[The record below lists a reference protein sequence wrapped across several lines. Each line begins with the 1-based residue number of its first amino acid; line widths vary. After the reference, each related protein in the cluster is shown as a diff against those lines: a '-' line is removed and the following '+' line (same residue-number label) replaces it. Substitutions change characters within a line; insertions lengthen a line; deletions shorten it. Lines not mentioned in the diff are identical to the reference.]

1 MKFIPKR
8 RKVEKLMSKSV
19 NVFNGRK
26 SLDPITHT
34 ESPLEADFCYHLEY
48 DPKIRSYQAQPL
60 SFQYFFEGE
69 MHTYF
74 PDFEVFYDDED
85 ETVSYFEI
93 KYIADIARIENFDAW
108 EKAVAKAT
116 NKNGKGFVVLKE
128 DFIRQKPFYENLQT
142 LWAASTID
150 IDKEFLCY
158 LITMLDERKELSI
171 EELLRNKNS
180 NAEFEQIYRLIFE
193 RKLSTPLSKAFLSK
207 QSNVK
212 HSGESYDCYL

>member
-26 SLDPITHT
+26 SSDPITNT

-48 DPKIRSYQAQPL
+48 DLKIRSYQAQPL

-69 MHTYF
+69 VHTHF
-74 PDFEVFYDDED
+74 PDFEVLYDD

-108 EKAVAKAT
+108 GKAVAKAA

-128 DFIRQKPFYENLQT
+128 DFIRQKPLYENLQT

-150 IDKEFLCY
+150 MDKEFLIY
-158 LITMLDERKELSI
+158 LITLLDERKELPI

-193 RKLSTPLSKAFLSK
+193 RKLTTPLNEEFLSK

>member
-26 SLDPITHT
+26 SLDPITNT

-69 MHTYF
+69 VHTYF
-74 PDFEVFYDDED
+74 PDFEVFYDDESN
-85 ETVSYFEI
+85 SYFEI

-108 EKAVAKAT
+108 EKAVAKAA

-128 DFIRQKPFYENLQT
+128 DFIRQKPLYENLQT
-142 LWAASTID
+142 LWTAQTID
-150 IDKEFLCY
+150 IDKDFLCH
-158 LITMLDERKELSI
+158 LITMLDENKELSI
-171 EELLRNKNS
+171 EELLRDKNS

-193 RKLSTPLSKAFLSK
+193 RKLSTPLSVEFLSK
-207 QSNVK
+207 QSIVK